1 MGKIIGVLFPVACK
15 AFNEQ
20 NGLSFMD
27 DVPDSYRSICKN
39 NYFDVYFR
47 LVQSIE
53 EISEQWYK
61 QFLCVTNLDMVQIN
75 ADLLQVAYSPKL
87 RGKLER
93 YLCEDTQNGTKR
105 MCMLLRFY
113 LENFFSVGFQAKQN
127 VEKFFYYYS
136 LSLFGAVCGR
146 RYVSIDIEKL
156 LGECLY
162 REEEGAFPANIY
174 LAVLCGL

>member
-1 MGKIIGVLFPVACK
+1 
-15 AFNEQ
+15 
-20 NGLSFMD
+20 
-27 DVPDSYRSICKN
+27 
-39 NYFDVYFR
+39 
-47 LVQSIE
+47 
-53 EISEQWYK
+53 
-61 QFLCVTNLDMVQIN
+61 MVQIN

-156 LGECLY
+156 LEECLY
-162 REEEGAFPANIY
+162 SEEEGAFPANIY